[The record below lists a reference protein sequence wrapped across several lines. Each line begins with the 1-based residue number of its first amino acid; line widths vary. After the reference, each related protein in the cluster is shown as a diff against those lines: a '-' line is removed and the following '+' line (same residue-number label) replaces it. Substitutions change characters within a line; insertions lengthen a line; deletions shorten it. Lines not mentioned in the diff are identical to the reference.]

1 MHGDGG
7 GERRRRTSVTSSVH
21 SCWLPSDNFRTPQ
34 RVGLKCMESDGMVA
48 WRLYIVRADYSP
60 QRCAAGRHAHCTRRL
75 VNRVVP
81 RLRHSPKHCISP
93 SGTAASRIVLYHSD
107 RECRMIHH
115 MTYVA
120 NSATGRHL
128 CCPIRSDHATP
139 LSMTHSFG
147 IRFRHT
153 NSNTNT
159 MSKDTYS
166 LVCQGINRVR
176 KCF

>member
-1 MHGDGG
+1 MLAAK
-7 GERRRRTSVTSSVH
+7 RQFSNSTKT
-21 SCWLPSDNFRTPQ
+21 
-34 RVGLKCMESDGMVA
+34 RVGLKCMEPDGVAA
-48 WRLYIVRADYSP
+48 WRLYIVRTDYSP
-60 QRCAAGRHAHCTRRL
+60 QRCLAGRHAHCMRRH
-75 VNRVVP
+75 VHRVVP
-81 RLRHSPKHCISP
+81 RLRHSPKHRISP
-93 SGTAASRIVLYHSD
+93 SETAAPRIVLYHSD
-107 RECRMIHH
+107 RECRTIHH

-128 CCPIRSDHATP
+128 CCPIRSDRVTS

-153 NSNTNT
+153 NSNMNT

-166 LVCQGINRVR
+166 LVCQRINRVR

>member
-1 MHGDGG
+1 MNDGDALQS
-7 GERRRRTSVTSSVH
+7 RQV
-21 SCWLPSDNFRTPQ
+21 FI
-34 RVGLKCMESDGMVA
+34 RVGCQATIFELHQNKSRTEVRGARRGGCVA
-48 WRLYIVRADYSP
+48 IVHCSYRLLTTTMPSWSAF
-60 QRCAAGRHAHCTRRL
+60 AHCMRRH
-75 VNRVVP
+75 VHRVVP
-81 RLRHSPKHCISP
+81 RLRHSPKHRISP
-93 SGTAASRIVLYHSD
+93 SETAAPRIVLYHSD
-107 RECRMIHH
+107 RECRTIHH

-128 CCPIRSDHATP
+128 CCPIRSDRVTS

-166 LVCQGINRVR
+166 LVCQRINRVR